1 MRFIQ
6 AAVIAAAAAVAAAGA
21 HAEFKDFTVN
31 GQVISKDIQERI
43 VKLGTACE
51 YFPSFAEIENYLN
64 ENLAEGDMLITM
76 GAGDVVKIGE
86 ELLASE
92 K

>member
-1 MRFIQ
+1 MISPPLFPWQTMWFSPI
-6 AAVIAAAAAVAAAGA
+6 
-21 HAEFKDFTVN
+21 FT
-31 GQVISKDIQERI
+31 QPEKRYARHLLQRYPERI
-43 VKLGTACE
+43 GKLGTACE

>member
-1 MRFIQ
+1 M
-6 AAVIAAAAAVAAAGA
+6 
-21 HAEFKDFTVN
+21 
-31 GQVISKDIQERI
+31 
-43 VKLGTACE
+43 
-51 YFPSFAEIENYLN
+51 PSFAEIENYLN

>member
-31 GQVISKDIQERI
+31 GQVISKDIQ
-43 VKLGTACE
+43 GA
-51 YFPSFAEIENYLN
+51 PGA
-64 ENLAEGDMLITM
+64 
-76 GAGDVVKIGE
+76 AGDCRQPHP
-86 ELLASE
+86 
-92 K
+92 

>member
-1 MRFIQ
+1 MDKYYKPEHMQ
-6 AAVIAAAAAVAAAGA
+6 
-21 HAEFKDFTVN
+21 K
-31 GQVISKDIQERI
+31 
-43 VKLGTACE
+43 
-51 YFPSFAEIENYLN
+51 EILQTKMT